1 MEAVVVPVIDQLQ
14 TCGPEQAAGPLHQ
27 SSEVDHQRRVRIDD
41 GQPDVRITSVEDE
54 SAEVAA
60 QPAGYPSEASRWA
73 RGESRM
79 TTRQSISS
87 RISSS
92 LIPVGRSQWRFPEAP
107 GQMPRYMQKSFR
119 VKTFSLMAIQ
129 TLFVLVIM
137 IFVDTYYMS
146 LNVPDESG
154 VTSKIVLYSV
164 GVLNM
169 LCILFLYCLKD
180 RHPQNYA
187 LLALTTILSGIF
199 WGITRT
205 VISNTLGFQI
215 AGIICITM
223 FVAAA
228 ISAILTARK
237 IEGVYVVVASML
249 IGWIS
254 GSVINIIV
262 SSLLL
267 REAALVVLGAI
278 GFSFLLICIITLDAG
293 RYLIRC
299 KPDDFM
305 SVIVSMNST
314 LMVVVSIPFFVLSF
328 CFLHTGDAVLDR
340 EDEVTQ
346 AAPASASLG
355 RTVEA
360 MEAV

>member
-1 MEAVVVPVIDQLQ
+1 MAVVEAVVNSEPSAPQI
-14 TCGPEQAAGPLHQ
+14 
-27 SSEVDHQRRVRIDD
+27 EVDHQWQVRIDE
-41 GQPDVRITSVEDE
+41 GVPDVRITEVED
-54 SAEVAA
+54 SRVEVAA
-60 QPAGYPSEASRWA
+60 QPAGYSSEASRWA

-79 TTRQSISS
+79 STRQSMSS
-87 RISSS
+87 RFSSS
-92 LIPVGRSQWRFPEAP
+92 LITVGRSQWRFPEAP

-137 IFVDTYYMS
+137 VFVDMYYIS
-146 LNVPDESG
+146 LRVPDESG

-164 GVLNM
+164 GVLNL
-169 LCILFLYCLKD
+169 LCIMLLYCLKD
-180 RHPQNYA
+180 RYPQNYA

-215 AGIICITM
+215 AGIICIAM

-228 ISAILTARK
+228 ISAILTMRK
-237 IEGVYVVVASML
+237 LEGVYVVIASML

-254 GSVINIIV
+254 GSVINIMV
-262 SSLLL
+262 ASLLF
-267 REAALVVLGAI
+267 REVALVVLGAI

-340 EDEVTQ
+340 EEEVTQ
-346 AAPASASLG
+346 AAPGSATLG
-355 RTVEA
+355 RIVEP